1 MHLIEHVPSSSQEEM
16 WPLIT
21 QLRTNPKIYKELLSL
36 EGFDEKLDLDRS
48 SIFEVLYQLQIIDY
62 FINEYQTVRP
72 SEIKYYYSEASQP
85 VQEFPTVSEA
95 YNNSNE
101 RIVEE
106 DKTSMRDIQAV
117 APESGSAIPLPP
129 PNNIPEP
136 PKIQVPF
143 IGPMPAGNNSGSNN
157 SNSNNVQSAVEQVQK
172 VEDLLRPYKQEQ
184 VISELWNPIIFRD
197 EELGLQEGQ

>member
-1 MHLIEHVPSSSQEEM
+1 M
-16 WPLIT
+16 
-21 QLRTNPKIYKELLSL
+21 
-36 EGFDEKLDLDRS
+36 
-48 SIFEVLYQLQIIDY
+48 
-62 FINEYQTVRP
+62 
-72 SEIKYYYSEASQP
+72 
-85 VQEFPTVSEA
+85 SEA

-157 SNSNNVQSAVEQVQK
+157 NSNNIQSAVEQAQK
-172 VEDLLRPYKQEQ
+172 VEDLLKPYKPEQ
-184 VISELWNPIIFRD
+184 VVSELWNPLIFKD
-197 EELGLQEGQ
+197 EELGLQDGQ